1 MNRLCK
7 GDRKVALLCCLGCYV
22 RKSNP
27 FFLAPRAQRRT
38 YFASRNQT
46 PLVISLVATS
56 DKGAALDLRAFE
68 KARSKLF
75 MSWVIRVVWCVC

>member
-1 MNRLCK
+1 
-7 GDRKVALLCCLGCYV
+7 V

-27 FFLAPRAQRRT
+27 FFLAPRAQKEPK
-38 YFASRNQT
+38 T

-75 MSWVIRVVWCVC
+75 MSWVVRVGWCV